1 MLNALQQLVDNTNP
15 RVVGQVLKS
24 KTNTALYQWVVEQS
38 ALLTDCSVKERIYY
52 ILNNKPSPTC
62 SNGNKKTF
70 NPKTSQYG
78 FCNNIGK
85 CPCFASYLS
94 ESKKGSDMSHVLDQR
109 IKTWLDKY
117 GVENVS
123 QSVAVQKK
131 RNATIKS
138 RNYDKL
144 HKKLAYDKQ
153 SQGFEQ
159 VVARVADHVIPL
171 FTRDEYQGS
180 FRKNFYKWQ
189 CVICGGTVE
198 DHVDYGRVPRCKTC
212 YPHNKS
218 KGELELQNYL
228 DFLQINYNCNDRSML
243 GDLEYDIYIPEKK
256 IAIEFNGV
264 YWHSTEFKDSDYHV
278 NKFLRSAKAGV
289 HLISIFEDEWI
300 NKKEIVCNRLANVL
314 GCSQTVPARKC
325 KIVELSGKDYKQF
338 VQTYHLQGTTS
349 ATYKYGLVYHDEL
362 VAVMSFSK
370 SRYTDDDY
378 ELMRYCSKDTVVGG
392 AGKLFKHFVTKFNPN
407 SIISYANRCWSNGK
421 LYHQLGFADVTDHLV
436 NSGYWYVKNNTRY
449 HRSNFTKNKLVSC
462 GANPTLTE
470 SEIMAQHGYLKIYDC
485 GNYKFRWKYAG

>member
-1 MLNALQQLVDNTNP
+1 
-15 RVVGQVLKS
+15 
-24 KTNTALYQWVVEQS
+24 
-38 ALLTDCSVKERIYY
+38 
-52 ILNNKPSPTC
+52 
-62 SNGNKKTF
+62 
-70 NPKTSQYG
+70 
-78 FCNNIGK
+78 
-85 CPCFASYLS
+85 
-94 ESKKGSDMSHVLDQR
+94 MSHVLDQR

-123 QSVAVQKK
+123 QLVAVQKK